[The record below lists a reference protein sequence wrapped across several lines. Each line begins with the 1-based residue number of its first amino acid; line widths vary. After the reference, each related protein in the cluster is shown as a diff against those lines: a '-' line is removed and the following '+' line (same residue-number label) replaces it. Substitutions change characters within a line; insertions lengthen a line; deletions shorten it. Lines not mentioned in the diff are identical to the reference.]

1 MSEDPRPRLLLVG
14 GSGGLLGGAVLQEFL
29 PTHQIRS
36 LHRHPSAREQAARVE
51 WLPAD
56 VSDFDGWD
64 AALKGV
70 EVVINVAWYRW
81 GSPRAFRG
89 LSDGLI
95 RMLAAAKRHGQ
106 VRLLQVSVP
115 AAPPQL
121 ESGLPY
127 LRYKRQFDRAV
138 IESGLSHRILRSS
151 MLFGPRDVLLS
162 VMLRTMDRYPVFPM
176 FADGNYHVNP
186 LAAADLARV
195 LHLEAGG
202 SEEGTVEVGGP
213 AVYRYRDLTDLMFV
227 ALGKRPRYWGLSAR
241 GSIALAWGL
250 QHLGS
255 SLLYA
260 YEVEWLLSDRLG
272 VPPYPGLDRPLT
284 RVEPFISAEAARLRA
299 RVRTQPAA

>member
-14 GSGGLLGGAVLQEFL
+14 GSGGLLGRAVLQEFL
-29 PTHQIRS
+29 PTHRIRS
-36 LHRHPSAREQAARVE
+36 LHRHPSAREQAALVE

-70 EVVINVAWYRW
+70 DVVINVAWYRW
-81 GSPRAFRG
+81 ASPRAFRR
-89 LSDGLI
+89 LSDGLL

-106 VRLLQVSVP
+106 ARIVQVSVP
-115 AAPPQL
+115 SAPEQL

-138 IESGLSHRILRSS
+138 IESGLPHRVLHSS
-151 MLFGPRDVLLS
+151 MLFGSRDVLLS
-162 VMLRTMDRYPVFPM
+162 VMLRSMVRYPVFPM
-176 FADGNYHVNP
+176 FGDGQYHVNP

-195 LHLEAGG
+195 LHLESGG
-202 SEEGTVEVGGP
+202 SEDGTVEVGGP
-213 AVYRYRDLTDLMFV
+213 VVYRYRDLTDLMFD
-227 ALGKRPRYWGLSAR
+227 ALGKRPRYWRLSAR

-272 VPPYPGLDRPLT
+272 LRPYTGLDRPLA
-284 RVEPFISAEAARLRA
+284 RVEPFIAAEAGRLRA
-299 RVRTQPAA
+299 QGRPPPDA